1 MPPARL
7 FLFIFTFFLICS
19 CGKEEV
25 TDVVVHVHNAT
36 IKVNVN
42 VVQGGI
48 NGQYTYTPISGATA
62 ELYKTEYDR
71 SNSTDLILSRSTDS
85 SGLAVFYNLE
95 EEYYYLRVSHPSFGI
110 VLDET
115 STPDGSVSFVQIDF

>member
-1 MPPARL
+1 MKLNTVLLSMCIL
-7 FLFIFTFFLICS
+7 FMIFS
-19 CGKEEV
+19 CGKQEV
-25 TDVVVHVHNAT
+25 TDVVTHVHNAT

-42 VVQGGI
+42 VAQGGI
-48 NGQYTYTPISGATA
+48 NGQYIYTPISGATA

-71 SNSTDLILSRSTDS
+71 TNSTDLVLSRSTDS

-95 EEYYYLRVSHPSFGI
+95 EKYYYLRISHPSYGI